1 MKIAELRER
10 VRIAREDEANDE
22 ALSKWLDRKLPL
34 LHRSISTREDA
45 HTTLFNF
52 IQAYVERVPDMLEA
66 AQSVANNASMR
77 PQLIPVLKVA
87 EAFFLQ
93 PEQVEGVNESHRGLL
108 LLLDEAYLAH
118 RLVEEVNDHY
128 VAHGGESLIPM
139 NNTRANLIVH
149 DMLGEEYAGRLD
161 SAVYEAVAGLLPDEI
176 FDSPAFLAY
185 REGVGERD
193 RHEMWRRWPNMA
205 AELGVG
211 LSWRDNL

>member
-22 ALSKWLDRKLPL
+22 ALRKWLDRKLPG
-34 LHRSISTREDA
+34 LHRSIRTREDA
-45 HTTLFNF
+45 GTTLFNF
-52 IQAYVERVPDMLEA
+52 IQAYVERVPEMLEA
-66 AQSVANNASMR
+66 AQSVANHAKMR

-93 PEQVEGVNESHRGLL
+93 PTEEIPDSHSGLL

-118 RLVEEVNDHY
+118 RLVEEVNDRY

-149 DMLGEEYAGRLD
+149 QLLGEEYANQLD
-161 SAVYEAVAGLLPDEI
+161 TAVFEAVAGLLPDEI
-176 FDSPAFLAY
+176 FESPAFIAY
-185 REGVGERD
+185 KEGVGEQD
-193 RHEMWRRWPNMA
+193 RHEIWRRWPNMA
-205 AELGVG
+205 EELGIG
-211 LSWRDNL
+211 LTWRDNL

>member
-10 VRIAREDEANDE
+10 VRAAREDEANDE
-22 ALSKWLDRKLPL
+22 ALRKWLDHRLPQ
-34 LHRSISTREDA
+34 LHRSIRTREDA
-45 HTTLFNF
+45 ATTLFNF
-52 IQAYVERVPDMLEA
+52 IQAYVERVPEVLEA
-66 AQSVANNASMR
+66 AQSVANHANMR

-93 PEQVEGVNESHRGLL
+93 PEEVTETHRGLL
-108 LLLDEAYLAH
+108 VLLDEAYLTH

-149 DMLGEEYAGRLD
+149 DLLGEEYANRLD
-161 SAVYEAVAGLLPDEI
+161 GAVYEAVAGLLPEEI
-176 FDSPAFLAY
+176 FESPAFLAY
-185 REGVGERD
+185 KEGVGEQD
-193 RHEMWRRWPNMA
+193 RHEIWRRWPNMA
-205 AELGVG
+205 EELGVG

>member
-10 VRIAREDEANDE
+10 VRAAREDEANDE
-22 ALSKWLDRKLPL
+22 ALRKWLDQRLPQ
-34 LHRSISTREDA
+34 LHPSIRTREEA
-45 HTTLFNF
+45 ATTLFNF
-52 IQAYVERVPDMLEA
+52 IQAYVERVPEVLEA
-66 AQSVANNASMR
+66 AQSVANHANMR

-93 PEQVEGVNESHRGLL
+93 PEELTETHRGLL
-108 LLLDEAYLAH
+108 VLLDEAYLAH
-118 RLVEEVNDHY
+118 RLVEEVNDRY

-149 DMLGEEYAGRLD
+149 DLLGEEYANQLD

-176 FDSPAFLAY
+176 FESPAFLAY
-185 REGVGERD
+185 KEGVGEQD
-193 RHEMWRRWPNMA
+193 RHEIWRRWPNMA
-205 AELGVG
+205 EDLGVG

>member
-10 VRIAREDEANDE
+10 VRAAREDEANDE
-22 ALSKWLDRKLPL
+22 ALRTWLDQRLPQ
-34 LHRSISTREDA
+34 LHRSIRTREDA
-45 HTTLFNF
+45 ATTLFNF
-52 IQAYVERVPDMLEA
+52 IQSYVERVPEVLEA
-66 AQSVANNASMR
+66 AQSVANHANMR

-93 PEQVEGVNESHRGLL
+93 PGEMSETHRGLL
-108 LLLDEAYLAH
+108 VLLDEAYLAH

-149 DMLGEEYAGRLD
+149 DLLGEEYANRLD
-161 SAVYEAVAGLLPDEI
+161 GAVYEAVAGLLPEEI
-176 FDSPAFLAY
+176 FESPAFLAY
-185 REGVGERD
+185 KEGVGEQD
-193 RHEMWRRWPNMA
+193 RHEIWRRWPNMA
-205 AELGVG
+205 EELGVG